1 MHASEDPFDKR
12 ASRRAFSRAS
22 AGFDSAAVLQ
32 TEVRG
37 VLLQRLELARLQPR
51 VVLDAGAGTAHAS
64 RSLKQRYPKA
74 RVIALDS
81 AHGMLL
87 QARRQQKW
95 LRRFERVCADAAQ
108 LPLADASVDLV
119 FSNLMLPW
127 NPPDGVLG
135 ELRRVLRPGG
145 LLTLSSCG
153 PDSLRE
159 LRSAWAAVDDEA
171 HVHPFI
177 DMHDLGDALVRAG
190 FNAPVLDVER
200 YTLTYTDVRAL
211 LLDLRANGATNTL
224 AQRRRGCTARKPLA
238 DMQRA
243 YEPLRVQGRVPATV
257 EIVFA
262 NAWAP
267 EGARRGGEPVET
279 NVSLA
284 ELTAELRSR
293 SRRP

>member
-1 MHASEDPFDKR
+1 MHEERELFDRRAIRNAFTR
-12 ASRRAFSRAS
+12 ASGGYDAAS
-22 AGFDSAAVLQ
+22 VLQ

-37 VLLQRLELARLQPR
+37 ILLQRLELTRLQPT

-64 RSLKQRYPKA
+64 RSLIARYPKA

-81 AHGMLL
+81 ACGMLVES
-87 QARRQQKW
+87 RRQQRW
-95 LRRFERVCADAAQ
+95 WRRFERVCADAAQ
-108 LPLADASVDLV
+108 IPLRDASVDLI

-127 NPPDGVLG
+127 NHPDAVLG
-135 ELRRVLRPGG
+135 EFRRVLRPGG

-153 PDSLRE
+153 PDTLHE
-159 LRSAWAAVDDEA
+159 LRSAWSAVDADA

-200 YTLTYTDVRAL
+200 YTLNYADVGAL
-211 LLDLRANGATNTL
+211 LKDLRANGARNALT
-224 AQRRRGCTARKPLA
+224 QRRRGLTGHERLSA
-238 DMQRA
+238 MQRA
-243 YEPLRVQGRVPATV
+243 YEPFRVDGRIMATA

-267 EGARRGGEPVET
+267 QNTPRRVEPQET
-279 NVSLA
+279 SVSLA

-293 SRRP
+293 TRGA

>member
-1 MHASEDPFDKR
+1 MREEQDPFDRR
-12 ASRRAFSRAS
+12 ATRRAFSRAS
-22 AGFDSAAVLQ
+22 RGYDAAAVLQ

-37 VLLQRLELARLQPR
+37 ILLQRLELTRLQPG

-64 RSLKQRYPKA
+64 RSLKVRYPTA

-81 AHGMLL
+81 ARGMLL
-87 QARRQQKW
+87 EARRQQRW

-108 LPLADASVDLV
+108 LPLADASVDLI
-119 FSNLMLPW
+119 FSNLLLPW
-127 NPPDGVLG
+127 NHPDTVLG
-135 ELRRVLRPGG
+135 EFRRVLRPGG

-153 PDSLRE
+153 PDTLHE
-159 LRSAWAAVDDEA
+159 LRSAWSAVDAEA

-200 YTLTYTDVRAL
+200 YTLNYADVGAL
-211 LLDLRANGATNTL
+211 LKDLQANGARNALT
-224 AQRRRGCTARKPLA
+224 QRRRGLTGRERLTA
-238 DMQRA
+238 MQRA
-243 YEPLRVQGRVPATV
+243 YEPFRVEDRIPATA

-267 EGARRGGEPVET
+267 QNMPRRGESQET
-279 NVSLA
+279 SVTLA
-284 ELTAELRSR
+284 ELTAELRARTRAS
-293 SRRP
+293 